1 MLYKL
6 QSLEITM
13 GAVVAVVKPVI
24 MQLATHPAVK
34 NLVIDLLTKYVKST
48 DNSIDDM
55 ILATVKELLF
65 KPQAEA

>member
-1 MLYKL
+1 
-6 QSLEITM
+6 M
-13 GAVVAVVKPVI
+13 GAVVSVVKPII

-34 NLVIDLLTKYVKST
+34 NLVIDLLTKYVKTT

-55 ILATVKELLF
+55 VLVTVKQLLF

>member
-1 MLYKL
+1 
-6 QSLEITM
+6 M
-13 GAVVAVVKPVI
+13 GAVVAVVKPII

-34 NLVIDLLTKYVKST
+34 NLVIDLLTKYVKTT

-55 ILATVKELLF
+55 ILATVKQLLF